1 MMNEEK
7 SLAEAEAGFLASLP
21 PDHKDEFRQEL
32 NKFVRW
38 CGKSRPIRDITA
50 IEVANY
56 AESINSATTDVS
68 NVTAAVKAFLSYA
81 KKEGL
86 TSTNLSVHLR
96 MKKITSAHIASTKG
110 KPSTIVMT
118 AAGYEEL
125 KAELTDLKKER
136 PKLAEDIRKA
146 AADKDFRENAPL
158 EAARERQGMVEARI
172 RQLEAMLK
180 TAVVNEER
188 TSDLVIAI
196 GTTVTI
202 QGLSDKEE
210 MSYKLVNPNEAS
222 PLKGKLSIS
231 SPIGKALLGR
241 KKGDVIE
248 VVAPA
253 GALNYRIIR
262 IIN

>member
-1 MMNEEK
+1 MSEEK
-7 SLAEAEAGFLASLP
+7 SLAEGEAGFLAGLP
-21 PDHKDEFRQEL
+21 PDQKDEFRQEL

-68 NVTAAVKAFLSYA
+68 KVTAAVKAFLAYA

-96 MKKITSAHIASTKG
+96 VKKLTSARTSATKG

-118 AAGYEEL
+118 ATGYEEL
-125 KAELTDLKKER
+125 KTELTELKKER
-136 PKLAEDIRKA
+136 PKLSEDIHKA

-158 EAARERQGMVEARI
+158 EAARERQGMVESRI
-172 RQLEAMLK
+172 RHLESMLK
-180 TAVVNEER
+180 TAVVSEER
-188 TSDLVIAI
+188 PSDLVVSI

-202 QGLSDKEE
+202 QGLSDSEE

-222 PLKGKLSIS
+222 PLKGKLSVS
-231 SPIGKALLGR
+231 SPIGKALLGS
-241 KKGDVIE
+241 KQGDVIE

-253 GALNYRIIR
+253 GALNYRVVR
-262 IIN
+262 IIS

>member
-1 MMNEEK
+1 MSEEK
-7 SLAEAEAGFLASLP
+7 SLAEVAAGFLAGLSLEQ
-21 PDHKDEFRQEL
+21 KDEFRQEL
-32 NKFVRW
+32 NKFVTW

-68 NVTAAVKAFLSYA
+68 KVTAAVKAFLAYA

-96 MKKITSAHIASTKG
+96 VKKITSARTASTKG

-125 KAELTDLKKER
+125 KTELTELKKER

-172 RQLEAMLK
+172 RHLESMLK
-180 TAVVNEER
+180 TVVVNEER
-188 TSDLVIAI
+188 PSDLVVSI

-202 QGLSDKEE
+202 QGLSDSEE

-222 PLKGKLSIS
+222 PLKGKLSVS
-231 SPIGKALLGR
+231 SPIGKALLGS
-241 KKGDVIE
+241 KQGDVIE

-253 GALNYRIIR
+253 GALNYRVVR
-262 IIN
+262 IIS

>member
-1 MMNEEK
+1 MSEGK
-7 SLAEAEAGFLASLP
+7 SLAEAAADFLAGLSK
-21 PDHKDEFRQEL
+21 DQKDEFRQEL

-38 CGKSRPIRDITA
+38 CGKFRPMGELSA

-68 NVTAAVKAFLSYA
+68 KVTAAVKAFLSYA

-86 TSTNLSVHLR
+86 TRTNLSVHLR
-96 MKKITSAHIASTKG
+96 VKKVTSAHTASTKG
-110 KPSTIVMT
+110 KPVTTVMT

-125 KAELTDLKKER
+125 KTELTGLKKER

-158 EAARERQGMVEARI
+158 EAARERHGMVEARI
-172 RQLEAMLK
+172 RQLEAVLK
-180 TAVVNEER
+180 TAKVNEER
-188 TSDLVIAI
+188 ASDLVVAI

-202 QGLSDKEE
+202 QGLSEKEE

-241 KKGDVIE
+241 RQGDVIG
-248 VVAPA
+248 VVAPV
-253 GALNYRIIR
+253 GELNYKIIR
-262 IIN
+262 IVS

>member
-1 MMNEEK
+1 MSEEK
-7 SLAEAEAGFLASLP
+7 SLAEVAAGFLAGLSLEQ
-21 PDHKDEFRQEL
+21 KDEFRQEL
-32 NKFVRW
+32 NKFVTW

-68 NVTAAVKAFLSYA
+68 KVTAAVKAFLAYA

-96 MKKITSAHIASTKG
+96 VKKITSARTASTKG

-125 KAELTDLKKER
+125 KTELTELKKER

-172 RQLEAMLK
+172 RHLESMLK

-188 TSDLVIAI
+188 PSDLVVSI

-202 QGLSDKEE
+202 QGLSDSEE

-241 KKGDVIE
+241 KQGDVIE

-253 GALNYRIIR
+253 GALNYRVVR
-262 IIN
+262 IIS